1 VGVTIK
7 DIAKRANV
15 SSATVSRHIN
25 RSGYV
30 SREAR
35 QRIEAVIEELNYRPS
50 WTARSLRRGRSY
62 TIGLIIPSILN
73 VYYTAV
79 AQSIFEHFSQHG
91 YNVMIQISDE
101 DSGKELEL
109 LHVLQERK
117 VDGIIY
123 APAADG
129 DNSAYVRAMVAAG
142 MPMVELNR
150 QRLPDLLDAVLAD
163 NFQGGYLATEH
174 LLRLG
179 HRCIALIVGG
189 LGLTTARDRL
199 AGYKKALADYG
210 APFAPEL
217 VKTHQF
223 TKSWGVQATAEVL
236 GLSPR
241 PTAIFA
247 GSNLV
252 LVGAMQ
258 ALTAQRVR
266 VPDDISIVS
275 FDDSDWLSFWQPP
288 ITTVDI
294 AIDEMGALAVELTLK
309 RIEGRNSEPI
319 SRTYYLPVKLIE
331 RSSCRA
337 LEHSERMSE

>member
-1 VGVTIK
+1 MGVTIK
-7 DIAKRANV
+7 DIAERANV

-30 SREAR
+30 SQQAR
-35 QRIEAVIEELNYRPS
+35 QRIEAVIEELNYRPN
-50 WTARSLRRGRSY
+50 WTARSLRRGRSF

-79 AQSIFEHFSQHG
+79 ATSIFEHFNRRG

-101 DSGKELEL
+101 NAEKELEL
-109 LHVLQERK
+109 LRVLQERK

-129 DNSAYVRAMVAAG
+129 DNSDYVRGLVAGG

-179 HRCIALIVGG
+179 HRRIALIVGG
-189 LGLTTARDRL
+189 MQLVTARDRL
-199 AGYKKALADYG
+199 AGYQKALADYG
-210 APFAPEL
+210 APYAPEL
-217 VKTHQF
+217 VKAGHF
-223 TKSWGVQATAEVL
+223 TKSWGVQATEEVL

-252 LVGAMQ
+252 LMGTMQ
-258 ALTAQRVR
+258 ALAAHRIR

-294 AIDEMGALAVELTLK
+294 AIDEMGALAVDLILK
-309 RIEGRNSEPI
+309 RIEEGKPAEQPRV
-319 SRTYYLPVKLIE
+319 YHLPVRLVE
-331 RSSCRA
+331 RSSCRPINCPA
-337 LEHSERMSE
+337 

>member
-1 VGVTIK
+1 MGVTMK

-15 SSATVSRHIN
+15 SCATVSRHIN

-30 SREAR
+30 SRPVQ

-50 WTARSLRRGRSY
+50 WTARSLRRGRTY

-79 AQSIFEHFSQHG
+79 AQSILDHFSEHG

-101 DSGKELEL
+101 DSEKELDL
-109 LHVLQERK
+109 LRVLQERK

-123 APAADG
+123 TPAANG
-129 DNSAYVRAMVAAG
+129 NNSEHVRALVADE
-142 MPMVELNR
+142 MPIVELNR

-163 NFQGGYLATEH
+163 NFQGGYMATEH

-179 HRCIALIVGG
+179 HRRIGLIVGG
-189 LGLTTARDRL
+189 MHLTTAKERL
-199 AGYKKALADYG
+199 AGYKQALDDYG
-210 APFAPEL
+210 VRFDPEL
-217 VKTHQF
+217 VKVKQF
-223 TKSWGVQATAEVL
+223 SKSWGSQATEEIL
-236 GLSPR
+236 QSRPR

-247 GSNLV
+247 GSNRV
-252 LVGAMQ
+252 LMGTMQ
-258 ALTAQRVR
+258 TLSDHNVR
-266 VPDDISIVS
+266 APDDISIVS

-294 AIDEMGALAVELTLK
+294 AIDEMGALAVDLMLK
-309 RIEGRNSEPI
+309 RIEGDKLAEKPQ
-319 SRTYYLPVKLIE
+319 TYYLAVKLIE
-331 RSSCRA
+331 RSSCRSVNGP
-337 LEHSERMSE
+337 L